1 MLVKYWIKEKLA
13 GLCKSLLK
21 LCDVLTLSKSLLM
34 VLRKWSEGF
43 IRDGQGNPLRAKNCK
58 KRNAG

>member
-13 GLCKSLLK
+13 GLCESLLK